1 MKKEEKLILI
11 QSFLKPNIGIILQN
25 NNIVNIFFDTE
36 EEEGVGNIYKGRI
49 TNITPGINACFV
61 SLGNSQS
68 GFLNFNDIPDNLK
81 NKIKVGNYI
90 LVKIKKSGLK
100 NKLPQLSAYIT
111 IAGKYTILLPFENTI
126 KISSK
131 ITEEDTKEVLIN
143 TISSIRAELAKK
155 YNHPSINIQNL
166 GFIAR
171 TSSKEVEIYEIYK
184 DMEILVKIWIN
195 ILNDFENSKHEKLIY
210 TESYFPIKI
219 IREYFDNK
227 TQVIVDNKEIYQKLK
242 EYISLFSNEYLD
254 KIIFYDIS
262 KTNKSL
268 IDYYDLK
275 IELSKYL
282 EKKVWLKSGGSIIIQ
297 TTEMGT
303 FIDVNSG
310 SYIGSNP
317 IETSKNTNIEA
328 AIEIAKQIKIRNL
341 TGIILIDFLKIPEST
356 QYEIVKKQIIE
367 VLKEHLKDDK
377 IKTHILGFTNLGILE
392 ITRQRTE
399 NDIYSRLAT
408 PCEFCNSVGYIIN
421 PKYQVLQIINNI
433 NSTILK
439 TQNFK
444 EKNIYL
450 EISSYI
456 IPYLIE
462 YILNFEYD
470 KILKKN
476 NVNLILKS
484 FKSVYYI
491 SKYDFYK
498 LRFYDNISTI
508 NLEDFPQ
515 ENEIL
520 ELEVW
525 NIPELDTN
533 NSYSIYKG
541 YPVIVKKDKYNIF
554 NKKIEQSK
562 LIITKI
568 YKYYLIETKALF

>member
-1 MKKEEKLILI
+1 MKKEEKIILI
-11 QSFLKPNIGIILQN
+11 QSFLKPIICVILQN
-25 NNIVNIFFDTE
+25 NNIINIFFDTE
-36 EEEGVGNIYKGRI
+36 EEEVGNIYKGKI

-81 NKIKVGNYI
+81 NKIKTGNHI

-100 NKLPQLSAYIT
+100 NKLPQLSANIT
-111 IAGKYTILLPFENTI
+111 IAGKYVILLPYENSI

-131 ITEEDTKEVLIN
+131 IIEDDIKEVLIN
-143 TISSIRAELAKK
+143 IILNIRSNLAEK
-155 YNHPSINIQNL
+155 YNDEILNIENI

-171 TSSKEVEIYEIYK
+171 TASKEVEATEIYK
-184 DMEILVKIWIN
+184 DMEILIKIWKN
-195 ILNDFENSKHEKLIY
+195 IINDFNATKHEKLIY
-210 TESYFPIKI
+210 TDDYLPIRI
-219 IREYFDNK
+219 IREYFDSK

-242 EYISLFSNEYLD
+242 NYLSLFSKDYSS
-254 KIIFYDIS
+254 KIFFYDTT

-297 TTEMGT
+297 TTELGT
-303 FIDVNSG
+303 LIDVNSG

-341 TGIILIDFLKIPEST
+341 TGIILIDFLKIPDTAQS
-356 QYEIVKKQIIE
+356 EIIKNQIIE
-367 VLKEHLKDDK
+367 TLKEHLKDDK
-377 IKTHILGFTNLGILE
+377 IKTHIWGFTNLGILE
-392 ITRQRTE
+392 LTRQRTE
-399 NDIYSRLAT
+399 SDIYTRLAT

-439 TQNFK
+439 TQHFK

-450 EISSYI
+450 ETSSYI

-462 YILNFEYD
+462 YILNFDYD
-470 KILKKN
+470 KILKEN
-476 NVNLILKS
+476 NVNFILKS

-498 LRFYDNISTI
+498 LRFYDSLTKINI
-508 NLEDFPQ
+508 NDFP
-515 ENEIL
+515 ENNEII

-525 NIPELDTN
+525 NIPELNTN
-533 NSYSIYKG
+533 NLYSIYKG
-541 YPVIVKKDKYNIF
+541 YPVIIKKDNYDIF
-554 NKKIEQSK
+554 TKKINESK
-562 LIITKI
+562 LKIIKT
-568 YKYYLIETKALF
+568 YKYYLIESEQLT

>member
-11 QSFLKPNIGIILQN
+11 QSFLKPTICIILQN

-36 EEEGVGNIYKGRI
+36 DEEVGNIYKGRI

-61 SLGNSQS
+61 SLGNAQH

-81 NKIKVGNYI
+81 NKIKVGSYL

-100 NKLPQLSAYIT
+100 SKLPQLSAYIT
-111 IAGKYTILLPFENTI
+111 IAGKYVILLPFENTI
-126 KISSK
+126 KISTK
-131 ITEEDTKEVLIN
+131 ITEEDIKDVLSN
-143 TISSIRAELAKK
+143 TILNVKSQLAKK
-155 YNHPSINIQNL
+155 YNIDIESI

-171 TSSKEVEIYEIYK
+171 TASKEADVIEIYK
-184 DMEILVKIWIN
+184 DMEILIKIWIN
-195 ILNDFENSKHEKLIY
+195 ILNDFNTSKHEKLIY
-210 TESYFPIKI
+210 TDDFFPIKI

-227 TQVIVDNKEIYQKLK
+227 TQVIIDNKEIYQKLK
-242 EYISLFSNEYLD
+242 DYISLFSKEYLD

-297 TTEMGT
+297 PTEMGT

-310 SYIGSNP
+310 SYIGANP
-317 IETSKNTNIEA
+317 IETAKNTNLEA
-328 AIEIAKQIKIRNL
+328 ATEIAKQLKIRNI
-341 TGIILIDFLKIPEST
+341 TGIILIDFLKIQDST
-356 QYEIVKKQIIE
+356 QSDVIKKQIVE
-367 VLKEHLKDDK
+367 TLKDNLKDDK

-399 NDIYSRLAT
+399 SDIYSRLTT

-444 EKNIYL
+444 QKNIYI
-450 EISSYI
+450 ETSSYI
-456 IPYLIE
+456 IPYLID
-462 YILNFEYD
+462 YILNFDYENV
-470 KILKKN
+470 LKEN

-498 LRFYDNISTI
+498 LRFYDNISKI
-508 NLEDFPQ
+508 NLDHFPKED
-515 ENEIL
+515 EIL
-520 ELEVW
+520 VLEVW
-525 NIPELDTN
+525 NIPDLNTN
-533 NSYSIYKG
+533 NLYSIYKG
-541 YPVIVKKDKYNIF
+541 YPVIVKKDKYDIF
-554 NKKIEQSK
+554 SKKIEESK
-562 LIITKI
+562 IKVIKT
-568 YKYYLIETKALF
+568 YKYYLIETIEVL

>member
-11 QSFLKPNIGIILQN
+11 QSFLKPTICIILQN

-36 EEEGVGNIYKGRI
+36 EEEVGNIYKGRI

-81 NKIKVGNYI
+81 NKIKVGNYL
-90 LVKIKKSGLK
+90 LVKIKKAGLK
-100 NKLPQLSAYIT
+100 SKLPQLSAYIT
-111 IAGKYTILLPFENTI
+111 IAGKYVILLPFENSI
-126 KISSK
+126 KISAK
-131 ITEEDTKEVLIN
+131 ITEEDIKEVLIN
-143 TISSIRAELAKK
+143 TISNIKSQLAKK
-155 YNHPSINIQNL
+155 YNNIDIENL

-171 TSSKEVEIYEIYK
+171 TASKEVDIMEIYK
-184 DMEILVKIWIN
+184 DMELLIKIWIN
-195 ILNDFENSKHEKLIY
+195 ILNDFNTSKHEKLIY
-210 TESYFPIKI
+210 TDDFFPIRI

-227 TQVIVDNKEIYQKLK
+227 TQVIVDNKEIYQKLRD
-242 EYISLFSNEYLD
+242 YISLFSQEYLN

-268 IDYYDLK
+268 IDHYDLK

-297 TTEMGT
+297 PTEMGT

-310 SYIGSNP
+310 SYIGANP
-317 IETSKNTNIEA
+317 IETAKTTNLEA
-328 AIEIAKQIKIRNL
+328 AIEIAKQLKIRNI
-341 TGIILIDFLKIPEST
+341 TGIILIDFLKIQDNT
-356 QYEIVKKQIIE
+356 QAEIIKKQIIE
-367 VLKEHLKDDK
+367 TLQDNLKDDK

-399 NDIYSRLAT
+399 NDIYSRLTT

-444 EKNIYL
+444 QKNIYL
-450 EISSYI
+450 ETSSYI
-456 IPYLIE
+456 IPYLID
-462 YILNFEYD
+462 YILNFDYE
-470 KILKKN
+470 KILKEN
-476 NVNLILKS
+476 NVNLIIKS

-498 LRFYDNISTI
+498 LRFYDNISKI
-508 NLEDFPQ
+508 NLEDFPK

-533 NSYSIYKG
+533 NLYSIYKG
-541 YPVIVKKDKYNIF
+541 YPVIVKKDKYDIF
-554 NKKIEQSK
+554 NKKIEQLK
-562 LIITKI
+562 LIITKV
-568 YKYYLIETKALF
+568 YKYYLIETKGIF